1 MKGVRSGVERRRG
14 VSGLKARDERRETP
28 GKVLKKRRS
37 PRVRGRMGTSV
48 RVRRTHLTAGPSA
61 PASRIARVSAMHGRR
76 SRRCTGNVSPS
87 LVVTRTTSLAS
98 AASAATESL
107 ARVFEL
113 ATTKPPPRVTTS
125 SRSPSPS
132 ACTMNVVRSRA
143 TPRKQWYPSVVAAA
157 VAGRVFTDTT
167 RARIGGNASSSPPPP
182 PPSIMI
188 ISPAHTHRSRSRA
201 ERCAATASPSTSTSA
216 SSSSSSSV
224 SSSSSFSSSSPS
236 SSPPPPPPPPFPP
249 ASPPPSSSSQQ
260 PQLDLRVRERVL
272 LLVLHDVRRERRL
285 LVLRDVQVIPRLQL
299 QRAPPRRHAIA
310 SDRADDAVAAALQRQ
325 QDDAPAAVARVDAV
339 TREERVRG
347 MQEREPGGRRRRR
360 G

>member
-182 PPSIMI
+182 PPSIMM

-224 SSSSSFSSSSPS
+224 SSSSSFSSSSSS

-249 ASPPPSSSSQQ
+249 RPLHPPPPLSSLSSISASASACFSSSSTTCGANVASWSSATCR
-260 PQLDLRVRERVL
+260 LYRVSSSSAHL
-272 LLVLHDVRRERRL
+272 
-285 LVLRDVQVIPRLQL
+285 
-299 QRAPPRRHAIA
+299 
-310 SDRADDAVAAALQRQ
+310 
-325 QDDAPAAVARVDAV
+325 
-339 TREERVRG
+339 
-347 MQEREPGGRRRRR
+347 PGGTRSHPTARTTQSLPPCSVSRTTRPR
-360 G
+360 PSRASTP